1 MASPLYDSIEIRET
15 VDGEAVTDAGRRSA
29 RNVSPASSPSSAET
43 ATAPKTK
50 TMAKV
55 RRADPYIWGIYLML
69 LLISVVELF
78 SASSSEVTAGNV
90 YSPLIRHGVFLALG
104 LGLVLWIQ
112 RIPYV
117 IISKLSWVFAVFSL
131 VLLILS
137 AVVGVEYNG
146 AQRALRLAGMTIQPA
161 EISKLAVV
169 CLLAT
174 ILGKNQRPGGV
185 SNRAVITSAIV
196 VVAFSAAMVTNGMTN
211 MLLVMCVSMALMLTG
226 GIQGRKMVY
235 VIAAY
240 AVGGMVLYAAK
251 QISKPQESEF
261 DRLKTEQTM
270 LAQAGGNVSAVA
282 TVGAEES
289 QRGKIDRGLTRQNR
303 LTNFIKGV
311 HPDDPMTDENRQ
323 VMLARFAQA
332 NGGLMGQGPGNS
344 RESARLPLAFSDYI
358 YSIIVEDTGFVG
370 GALVLLLFLLM
381 LARAGRIAFRCVRAL
396 PAFMILG
403 CAMLIVLQALVHM
416 AIVTGIVPV
425 SGQPLPFISKGGTSV
440 LVMSMAIGIM
450 LSVSRF
456 AAFNTDGKAIKA
468 ELNALPP
475 EMQAENFSKS

>member
-15 VDGEAVTDAGRRSA
+15 VDGEAVTGTGRRSD
-29 RNVSPASSPSSAET
+29 RSVSPAGASVAET
-43 ATAPKTK
+43 VAAPKTK

-90 YSPLIRHGVFLALG
+90 YSPLIRHGIFLVMG

-117 IISKLSWVFAVFSL
+117 IISKLSWVFAVVSL
-131 VLLILS
+131 VLLVLS

-169 CLLAT
+169 CVLAT

-211 MLLVMCVSMALMLTG
+211 MLLMMCVSMALMLTG
-226 GIQGRKMVY
+226 GIQWRKMAY

-251 QISKPQESEF
+251 QFSKPQESEF

-270 LAQAGGNVSAVA
+270 LAQAGGNVGAVA
-282 TVGAEES
+282 TIGNEDTK
-289 QRGKIDRGLTRQNR
+289 RGKIDRTQTRHNR
-303 LTNFIKGV
+303 ISNFFKGV
-311 HPDDPMTDENRQ
+311 HPDDPITDENRQ

>member
-15 VDGEAVTDAGRRSA
+15 VDGEAVTGTGRRSA
-29 RNVSPASSPSSAET
+29 QSASPAAASVAET
-43 ATAPKTK
+43 VAAPKTK

-90 YSPLIRHGVFLALG
+90 YSPLIRHGIFLVMG

-117 IISKLSWVFAVFSL
+117 IISKLSWVFAVVSL

-169 CLLAT
+169 CVLAT

-196 VVAFSAAMVTNGMTN
+196 VVAFSAAMITNGMTN
-211 MLLVMCVSMALMLTG
+211 MLLMMCVSMALMLTG
-226 GIQGRKMVY
+226 GIQWRKMAY

-251 QISKPQESEF
+251 QFSKPQESEF

-270 LAQAGGNVSAVA
+270 LAQAGGNVSTVA
-282 TVGAEES
+282 AENHRRS
-289 QRGKIDRGLTRQNR
+289 KINRDPTRKNR
-303 LTNFIKGV
+303 ITNFFKGV

-332 NGGLMGQGPGNS
+332 NGGLVGQGPGNS

>member
-15 VDGEAVTDAGRRSA
+15 VDGEAVTGTGRRSA
-29 RNVSPASSPSSAET
+29 QSVSPAAASVAET
-43 ATAPKTK
+43 VAAPKPK

-90 YSPLIRHGVFLALG
+90 YSPLIRHGIFLVMG

-117 IISKLSWVFAVFSL
+117 IISKLSWVFAVVSL
-131 VLLILS
+131 VLLVLS

-169 CLLAT
+169 CVLAT

-196 VVAFSAAMVTNGMTN
+196 VVAFSAAMITNGMTN
-211 MLLVMCVSMALMLTG
+211 MLLMMCVSMALMLTG
-226 GIQGRKMVY
+226 GIQWRKMAY

-251 QISKPQESEF
+251 QFSKPQESEF

-282 TVGAEES
+282 TIGNENS
-289 QRGKIDRGLTRQNR
+289 KRGKIDRTETRQNR
-303 LTNFIKGV
+303 ITNFFKGV

-332 NGGLMGQGPGNS
+332 NGGLVGQGPGNS

>member
-15 VDGEAVTDAGRRSA
+15 VDGEAVTGTGRRSA
-29 RNVSPASSPSSAET
+29 QSASPAAASVAET
-43 ATAPKTK
+43 VAAPKTK

-90 YSPLIRHGVFLALG
+90 YSPLIRHGIFLVMG
-104 LGLVLWIQ
+104 LGLVLW
-112 RIPYV
+112 
-117 IISKLSWVFAVFSL
+117 IISKLSWVFAVVSL
-131 VLLILS
+131 VLLVLS

-211 MLLVMCVSMALMLTG
+211 MLLMMCVSMALMLTG
-226 GIQGRKMVY
+226 GIQWRKMAY

-251 QISKPQESEF
+251 QFSKPQESEF

-270 LAQAGGNVSAVA
+270 LAQAGGNVGAVA
-282 TVGAEES
+282 TIGNENS
-289 QRGKIDRGLTRQNR
+289 KRGKIDRTETRQNR
-303 LTNFIKGV
+303 ITNFFKGV

-332 NGGLMGQGPGNS
+332 NGGLVGQGPGNS

-416 AIVTGIVPV
+416 AIVAGIVPV

>member
-15 VDGEAVTDAGRRSA
+15 VDGEAVTGSGRRSA
-29 RNVSPASSPSSAET
+29 QSVSPAAASVAET
-43 ATAPKTK
+43 VTAPKTK

-226 GIQGRKMVY
+226 GI
-235 VIAAY
+235 
-240 AVGGMVLYAAK
+240 
-251 QISKPQESEF
+251 
-261 DRLKTEQTM
+261 
-270 LAQAGGNVSAVA
+270 
-282 TVGAEES
+282 
-289 QRGKIDRGLTRQNR
+289 
-303 LTNFIKGV
+303 
-311 HPDDPMTDENRQ
+311 
-323 VMLARFAQA
+323 
-332 NGGLMGQGPGNS
+332 
-344 RESARLPLAFSDYI
+344 
-358 YSIIVEDTGFVG
+358 
-370 GALVLLLFLLM
+370 
-381 LARAGRIAFRCVRAL
+381 
-396 PAFMILG
+396 
-403 CAMLIVLQALVHM
+403 
-416 AIVTGIVPV
+416 
-425 SGQPLPFISKGGTSV
+425 
-440 LVMSMAIGIM
+440 
-450 LSVSRF
+450 
-456 AAFNTDGKAIKA
+456 
-468 ELNALPP
+468 
-475 EMQAENFSKS
+475 

>member
-15 VDGEAVTDAGRRSA
+15 VDGEAVTGTGRRSA
-29 RNVSPASSPSSAET
+29 QSASPAAASVAET
-43 ATAPKTK
+43 VAAPKTK

-90 YSPLIRHGVFLALG
+90 YSPLIRHGIFLVMG

-131 VLLILS
+131 VLLVLS

-211 MLLVMCVSMALMLTG
+211 MLLMMCVSMALMLTG
-226 GIQGRKMVY
+226 GIQWRKMAY

-251 QISKPQESEF
+251 QFSKPQESEF

-270 LAQAGGNVSAVA
+270 LAQAGGNVGAVA
-282 TVGAEES
+282 TIGNES
-289 QRGKIDRGLTRQNR
+289 QKDKIDRTVTRHNR
-303 LTNFIKGV
+303 ITNFFKGV

-332 NGGLMGQGPGNS
+332 NGGLVGQGPGNS